1 MIRSLHAHRSGVAK
15 DSLAII
21 LQPDEKFELEEE
33 PVNRQISRT
42 VGRRSRFSRL
52 VQEVG
57 LGTNMDGFGK
67 ALRDLGARWNVH
79 IHGASTVQC
88 MLASRWYRRVALLFP
103 AFHPWIALLRL
114 SLLTSHKVRVSLIFL
129 KLCTAAS
136 TSALFFTSSSP
147 GPDSDPNCKKPQT
160 LVAQVVQNTVVGVV
174 SALLGDVIVFA
185 LFLVQNRSPI
195 EKDWT
200 EQSKRWQL
208 RVWKCR
214 AVAFWLIWLV
224 YSLVCLVYT
233 MLFLANVRLV
243 DAQGWLMS
251 TGMSL
256 LQDLVILPLFLALAL
271 GLMASV

>member
-1 MIRSLHAHRSGVAK
+1 
-15 DSLAII
+15 
-21 LQPDEKFELEEE
+21 
-33 PVNRQISRT
+33 
-42 VGRRSRFSRL
+42 
-52 VQEVG
+52 
-57 LGTNMDGFGK
+57 
-67 ALRDLGARWNVH
+67 
-79 IHGASTVQC
+79 
-88 MLASRWYRRVALLFP
+88 YRRVALLFP

-114 SLLTSHKVRVSLIFL
+114 SLLTSYKVRVSLIFL

-160 LVAQVVQNTVVGVV
+160 LVAQLVQNTVVGVV

-271 GLMASV
+271 GLMASVALLSKGIRRRIEAKWLEGYADAEEQGSKEPEE